1 MQLPIKAHYATI
13 AVLALASRYD
23 SGELVQARVIAADH
37 AVPSQFLGQILQ
49 QLRNAGLIV
58 SVRGSSGGF
67 RLAKSPDS
75 ISVADVVE
83 AVCSSTST
91 ENNLP
96 SNDPITRVVGGV
108 WQELNETQLRY
119 LEQLK
124 LSSLVQQMSPEPAAM
139 FFI

>member
-13 AVLALASRYD
+13 AVLALHRDTIPANLCK
-23 SGELVQARVIAADH
+23 LVSSQPITQSQVNFSADTS
-37 AVPSQFLGQILQ
+37 AVTQRWADCKCPRI
-49 QLRNAGLIV
+49 
-58 SVRGSSGGF
+58 SGGF

-91 ENNLP
+91 EKQFAQQR
-96 SNDPITRVVGGV
+96 SITRVVGGV